1 MIQTPYNLNLTLKLD
16 ITDNIDLKIKS
27 SPNTELYKEQS
38 KELNKDFL
46 DKNNIFLDD
55 EINLFDNKLKS
66 IILNMGIADT
76 YFLVSNEES
85 GFDLSI
91 KITNNNRIN
100 KNNYSTYTLTNGIVG
115 PFSINEKSELRNYVN
130 FDFKNLVLQT
140 IDEEINTI
148 EEFISKWEKDK
159 NMYEKN
165 IPDIYFYGTI
175 YNNSSDFLSYYYI
188 SKKYYNYSDI
198 IKQTDFNFIITF
210 FKKLLILLDNI
221 LSHNYILRN
230 FCMFNLGFQ
239 KISPENFEII
249 FIRYT
254 NKTILSLEDD
264 FFKKFK
270 VLKCYDKK
278 CIGSLT
284 PYYIIDDY
292 YNIKNDWLIRLNK
305 FYSLG
310 LVEIIL
316 ILFYN
321 NDDNLTKVY
330 DFIIGPSIFEGQLH
344 YYHFYKRFNSNENIH
359 NLNLTVND
367 LKLRF
372 CDINPLFEYKLLS
385 IIINLLNKD
394 YDKILYPNNILN
406 ILKKMEESKDEFK
419 IEYTSKTG
427 VYNPQV
433 DNYLKANYKK
443 KLNILSDD
451 NFNDNINN
459 NNENNSENKNTN
471 KDNTIENKEILEDV
485 LTERIK
491 IPMTKITYKL
501 PDKNYYSKYIKYK
514 LKYTNLKNNIK

>member
-16 ITDNIDLKIKS
+16 ITDNDDLNIKS
-27 SPNTELYKEQS
+27 SPNTEIYQGQS
-38 KELNKDFL
+38 KELNK
-46 DKNNIFLDD
+46 IFLDD

-76 YFLVSNEES
+76 YFLVSNKES

-91 KITNNNRIN
+91 KITNNDRIN
-100 KNNYSTYTLTNGIVG
+100 QNNYSKYILSNGLVG
-115 PFSINEKSELRNYVN
+115 PFSINETSKLREFVN

-140 IDEEINTI
+140 IDEEIHTI
-148 EEFISKWEKDK
+148 EEFISKWGEDR

-175 YNNSSDFLSYYYI
+175 YNNSGDFLSYYYI

-230 FCMFNLGFQ
+230 FCMFNLGFE
-239 KISPENFEII
+239 KISPEDYEII

-254 NKTILSLEDD
+254 SKTLLSSKDD
-264 FFKKFK
+264 FFKKFIL
-270 VLKCYDKK
+270 LKCYDKK

-284 PYYIIDDY
+284 PYYIIHDY
-292 YNIKNDWLIRLNK
+292 YNIKENWLDRLNK

-316 ILFYN
+316 TLFYN
-321 NDDNLTKVY
+321 NDDNLAKVY
-330 DFIIGPSIFEGQLH
+330 DFIIGPSILEGQQH
-344 YYHFYKRFNSNENIH
+344 YFHFYERFKSDKNIH
-359 NLNLTVND
+359 DLNLTIND

-372 CDINPLFEYKLLS
+372 CDINPLFEYELQS
-385 IIINLLNKD
+385 ILINLLNKD
-394 YDKILYPNNILN
+394 YDKILYPNNILD
-406 ILKKMEESKDEFK
+406 IVKKIEESKDEFK

-427 VYNPQV
+427 IYNPQV
-433 DNYLKANYKK
+433 DNYLKANHKK
-443 KLNILSDD
+443 KLSILSDD
-451 NFNDNINN
+451 NFNNYTNN
-459 NNENNSENKNTN
+459 NNENTN
-471 KDNTIENKEILEDV
+471 KDNTIINKEILEDV

-491 IPMTKITYKL
+491 IPMTKIIYKL
-501 PDKNYYSKYIKYK
+501 PGNLYSNSNKNYYNKYIKYK
-514 LKYTNLKNNIK
+514 LKYTNLKNNTK